1 MFAAGADL
9 IITNTYQA
17 TVEGFVEHL
26 GVTAEQGYG
35 LIVRAVELAK
45 KARTLHLEEY
55 EDFVQDG
62 RFYKVFCLLKYI
74 EVRKEFLPS

>member
-1 MFAAGADL
+1 M

-17 TVEGFVEHL
+17 TVDGFVEHL

-45 KARTLHLEEY
+45 KARTLYMEEY
-55 EDFVQDG
+55 QDYVQDG
-62 RFYKVFCLLKYI
+62 KVLISFLFMKLSLKI
-74 EVRKEFLPS
+74 EVRRELVATSTHF